1 MTHFLRDIL
10 RQPNELQRT
19 LEHLS
24 GAGRAPFDAAGAA
37 VRSARHV
44 YLTGIGS
51 SWHAGLNVAAVF
63 HGAGRPVYLVDAAE
77 MVQFAAMQAGSVLI
91 VISRSGRSVEIVQ
104 LLAKARECG
113 ATVIGITNAAD
124 GALAREAQIAIVVP
138 VAMDHAIS
146 VNTYTTLA
154 LAAGWLA
161 ASVVAGS
168 AGKSFPQGLKPDL
181 DDAQM
186 SDLKVRPPNEFGLAD
201 SPGGEVVGTT
211 TGSVMFTGSTAKS
224 DCATDWIADSLP
236 GNVHASL
243 SLGWT
248 ARNGCPTDSLADS
261 LTASF
266 AAAGRA
272 IAGWQG
278 LIEKSEWLAPGSTTY
293 FLARASS
300 LGSAYEARLMWEE
313 GVKSPATAMG
323 AASFRHGP
331 QEIVG
336 KDMRFGIWIDGA
348 RMREQD
354 LALAR
359 DLRKL
364 RARVMLIGQ
373 RVPEDAGDLVFQLPE
388 IASEWQFL
396 IDIIP
401 AQLVAE
407 RLARLSGAD
416 PDTFRLCSFVVE
428 DEAGLLRGENAKR

>member
-10 RQPNELQRT
+10 RQPNELQRM

-24 GAGRAPFDAAGAA
+24 GVGRGALDDAAAA
-37 VRSARHV
+37 VRPARHV
-44 YLTGIGS
+44 FLTGIGS
-51 SWHAGLNVAAVF
+51 SWHAGLNVSALF
-63 HGAGRPVYLVDAAE
+63 QLGGRPVYLVDAAE
-77 MVQFAAMQAGSVLI
+77 LVQFAAIPAGSVLI

-104 LLAKARECG
+104 LLAKARESG

-154 LAAGWLA
+154 LAAG
-161 ASVVAGS
+161 
-168 AGKSFPQGLKPDL
+168 
-181 DDAQM
+181 M
-186 SDLKVRPPNEFGLAD
+186 LAD
-201 SPGGEVVGTT
+201 SAGR
-211 TGSVMFTGSTAKS
+211 
-224 DCATDWIADSLP
+224 
-236 GNVHASL
+236 
-243 SLGWT
+243 T

-261 LTASF
+261 LSSAF

-272 IAGWQG
+272 IPVWQG
-278 LIEKSEWLAPGSTTY
+278 QIENSGWLAPRSTTY
-293 FLARASS
+293 FLARGSS

-323 AASFRHGP
+323 TGSFRHGP

-336 KDMRFGIWIDGA
+336 KDVRFGMWIDGA
-348 RMREQD
+348 KMREQD
-354 LALAR
+354 LAVAR
-359 DLRKL
+359 DLRQL
-364 RARVMLIGQ
+364 GARVMLIGQ
-373 RVPEDAGDLVFQLPE
+373 QLPEDAGDLVFQLPE
-388 IASEWQFL
+388 IPSEWQFL

-407 RLARLSGAD
+407 RLARLSGVD

-428 DEAGLLRGENAKR
+428 DEAGLLPKQASKEKP